1 MRTHP
6 IPSLVLAALTASLL
20 APSALAA
27 ARAAAVDVPP
37 LRSRYT
43 PEELAAGCAKAEQ
56 DADAKLAAL
65 VAVPDAK
72 RTFKDS
78 FEALDAILGDYGETV
93 ARLSFLK
100 DVHPQAPVRDAGA
113 ACEERAGKWSVAVSA
128 RKDLYLA
135 MKGFLDN
142 AGKTAK
148 LDAEQARLVEIT
160 MRDFKRN
167 GLELSDADRAKLVEL
182 RSRLTELQTR
192 FSKNLNEDATKV
204 AYTKAELAGLPD
216 DFIAAHEDKAKK
228 GTYVLSTKY
237 PDYYPVMENAS
248 KEATRK
254 KMETAF
260 MNRGGKEN
268 LKLLDEAIKLRA
280 DCAKLLGYQTHA
292 DYVAEDR
299 MAKDA
304 ATVQSFLARMK
315 KGLEP
320 ALLSDTKK
328 MAALK
333 AADTKSKSAVI
344 NAWDWRYYLNQ
355 IKKNDFAIDDE
366 AVRAYFP
373 ADKVLRGMF
382 DVYATVLGVEMKE
395 VAGPDTWFE
404 GVKLFEVRDAGTKA
418 LVAKFY
424 LDLYPRDGKYGHA
437 AEFTLSPGHA
447 VPGGYRVPLASLVVN
462 FQPPKDGKPGLL
474 SMDEVDTLFHEFGHV
489 MHESLTTA
497 RYTQQSGTRTA
508 LDFVEAP
515 SQMLENWAYQPE
527 VLARISADPKDPS
540 KPIPAELAQKLAAAR
555 KFDAGVRYSRQV
567 FLGTFDSA
575 IHAVKPEAAT
585 KLSADAVAKKSW
597 ADVMKL
603 PEDKGAHFAGTFGHM
618 MGGYDGGYYGY
629 LWSEVF
635 AADMFTRFAA
645 EGVLNPKVGREY
657 RDLVLARGRTVEPG
671 VLLKDFLGREP
682 NETAFLKMIGI
693 AAP

>member
-1 MRTHP
+1 MR
-6 IPSLVLAALTASLL
+6 IPSLPSLSLACLTAGAL
-20 APSALAA
+20 ASPTLAA

-37 LRSRYT
+37 LRSRFT
-43 PEELAAGCAKAEQ
+43 PEELSAACAKAEQ
-56 DADAKLAAL
+56 DADGKLAAL

-93 ARLSFLK
+93 ARLSFMK
-100 DVHPQAPVRDAGA
+100 DVHPLTPVRDAGA
-113 ACEERAGKWSVAVSA
+113 ACEERAGKWTVAVSA

-142 AGKTAK
+142 AGKGAK
-148 LDAEQARLVEIT
+148 LDAEQQRLAEIT

-192 FSKNLNEDATKV
+192 FQKNLNEDATKL
-204 AYTKAELAGLPD
+204 ELKKDELVGLPD
-216 DFIAAHEDKAKK
+216 DFIAAHEDKARK
-228 GTYVLSTKY
+228 GVYVVTTKY

-268 LKLLDEAIKLRA
+268 LKLLDEAIKLRSQ
-280 DCAKLLGYQTHA
+280 CAKLLGYQTHA

-304 ATVQSFLARMK
+304 ATVQAFLGRMK

-320 ALLSDTKK
+320 ALESDRKK
-328 MAALK
+328 MQALK
-333 AADTKSKSAVI
+333 AADTKKKNAVI

-355 IKKNDFAIDDE
+355 IKKAEFAIDDE

-382 DVYATVLGVEMKE
+382 DVYSTVLGIELKE
-395 VAGPDTWFE
+395 VAGPDTWFD
-404 GVKLFEVRDAGTKA
+404 GVKLFEVRDAGSKA

-447 VPGGYRVPLASLVVN
+447 VPGGYRVPLSALVVN

-474 SMDEVDTLFHEFGHV
+474 SMGEVDTLFHEFGHV

-497 RYTQQSGTRTA
+497 RYMQQSGTRTA

-527 VLARISADPKDPS
+527 VLARVSADPKDPT
-540 KPIPAELAQKLAAAR
+540 KPIPAELAHKLAAAR

-575 IHAVKPEAAT
+575 IHAVKPDAAA
-585 KLSADAVAKKSW
+585 KLSADAVAKRSW

-645 EGVLNPKVGREY
+645 EGVLNQKVGREY
-657 RDLVLARGRTVEPG
+657 RDRVLARGRTVEPG

-682 NETAFLKMIGI
+682 NEAAFLKMIGI

>member
-1 MRTHP
+1 MR
-6 IPSLVLAALTASLL
+6 IPTISSLL
-20 APSALAA
+20 LVAVAAGLGAPPALAA
-27 ARAAAVDVPP
+27 PRAAAVDVPP
-37 LRSRYT
+37 LRTRYT
-43 PEELAAGCAKAEQ
+43 PAELSAACEKAEK

-65 VAVPDAK
+65 VAIADAK

-78 FEALDAILGDYGETV
+78 FEGLDAILGDYNEAI
-93 ARLSFLK
+93 ARLSFMK
-100 DVHPQAPVRDAGA
+100 DVHPQADVRDAGA
-113 ACEERAGKWSVAVSA
+113 TCEERAGKWSVAVSA

-142 AGKTAK
+142 AGKGVK
-148 LDAEQARLVEIT
+148 LDDEQQRLVEIT

-192 FSKNLNEDATKV
+192 FQKNLNEDATKLE
-204 AYTKAELAGLPD
+204 YKKEDLAGLPD
-216 DFIAAHEDKAKK
+216 DFVAAHEDKAKK
-228 GTYVLSTKY
+228 GVYVVTTKY
-237 PDYYPVMENAS
+237 PDYYPVMENATN
-248 KEATRK
+248 EATRK

-260 MNRGGKEN
+260 MNRGGPEN

-280 DCAKLLGYQTHA
+280 DGAKLLGYATHA

-304 ATVQSFLARMK
+304 ATVQAFLGRMK

-320 ALLSDTKK
+320 ALESDRKK
-328 MAALK
+328 MVALK
-333 AADTKSKSAVI
+333 AADAKQKSAVI
-344 NAWDWRYYLNQ
+344 NAWDWRYYMNQ
-355 IKKNDFAIDDE
+355 IKKADYAIDDE

-382 DVYATVLGVEMKE
+382 DVYATVLGIELKE
-395 VAGPDTWFE
+395 VAGPEVWFE
-404 GVKLFEVRDAGTKA
+404 GVKLYEVRDAATKA

-437 AEFTLSPGHA
+437 AEFTLAAGHA
-447 VPGGYRVPLASLVVN
+447 VPGGYRVPMAALVVN

-497 RYTQQSGTRTA
+497 RYAQQSGTRTA

-527 VLARISADPKDPS
+527 VLARISADPKDPK
-540 KPIPAELAQKLAAAR
+540 KPMPAELAQKLQAAR
-555 KFDAGVRYSRQV
+555 KYDAGVRYSRQV

-575 IHAVKPEAAT
+575 IHAVAKDAAK

-657 RDLVLARGRTVEPG
+657 RDRVLARGRTAEPG

-682 NETAFLKMIGI
+682 NEAAFLKMLGI
-693 AAP
+693 ATP